1 MTPLRQRF
9 IEDLQL
15 RNRSPKTIA
24 TYVYHVR
31 ELARYFKQSPEQLGD
46 DQIHRYLLHLLHHK
60 QISWSS
66 YNQAVAALRF
76 FYRVTSPS
84 DTVVTRLPYGK
95 RPKRLPGGTKRGVVR
110 CRFVFSRNQ
119 VSVRLFA

>member
-24 TYVYHVR
+24 AYVYYVR

-46 DQIHRYLLHLLHHK
+46 NQIRRYLLHLLHHK
-60 QISWSS
+60 QVSWSS

-76 FYRVTSPS
+76 FYRVTYPS
-84 DTVVTRLPYGK
+84 DTVVTPTNGRRCSAFGSPARK
-95 RPKRLPGGTKRGVVR
+95 VPGRRTRR
-110 CRFVFSRNQ
+110 CT
-119 VSVRLFA
+119 

>member
-15 RNRSPKTIA
+15 RNRSPKTIGA
-24 TYVYHVR
+24 YVYHVR
-31 ELARYFKQSPEQLGD
+31 ELARYFNQSPEQLGD
-46 DQIHRYLLHLLHHK
+46 DQIHRFLLHLLHHK
-60 QISWSS
+60 QVSWSS

-76 FYRVTSPS
+76 FYGVTYPS

-95 RPKRLPGGTKRGVVR
+95 RWPAP
-110 CRFVFSRNQ
+110 
-119 VSVRLFA
+119 LFLVQ